1 MLSPLSLACVALS
14 QALVHLLVL
23 ALALVQRA
31 KGYMVSRAFFAEDG
45 WWTSLSTDAKMV
57 CKVLVIHVTF
67 WN

>member
-1 MLSPLSLACVALS
+1 MLSPLTRACGA
-14 QALVHLLVL
+14 QALQAAVHLLVL

-31 KGYMVSRAFFAEDG
+31 TGYMVLAFLAEDG
-45 WWTSLSTDAKMV
+45 WWTSLSTDAKM

>member
-1 MLSPLSLACVALS
+1 MCGA
-14 QALVHLLVL
+14 QALQAAVHLLVL

-31 KGYMVSRAFFAEDG
+31 TGYMVLAFLAFFAEDG

>member
-1 MLSPLSLACVALS
+1 MCGA
-14 QALVHLLVL
+14 QALQAAVHLLVL
-23 ALALVQRA
+23 ALVQRA
-31 KGYMVSRAFFAEDG
+31 TGYMVLAFLAEDG